1 MKKLTLQF
9 LSLSELAAFSKYLT
23 NGYLLNTNNLTITA
37 AIPDRMV
44 IIATEQFHATV
55 IETTDKVFS
64 YELIR

>member
-9 LSLSELAAFSKYLT
+9 LNLAELAAFSKYLSS
-23 NGYLLNTNNLTITA
+23 GYLLNTNNLTITA
-37 AIPDRMV
+37 VISDRMV
-44 IIATEQFHATV
+44 ILATEQFHATL